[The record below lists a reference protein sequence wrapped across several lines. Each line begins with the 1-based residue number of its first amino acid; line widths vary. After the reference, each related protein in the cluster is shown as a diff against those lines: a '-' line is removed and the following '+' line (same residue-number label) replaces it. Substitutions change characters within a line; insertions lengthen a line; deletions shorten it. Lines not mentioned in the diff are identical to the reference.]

1 MSSDVYLSRRMTG
14 TSRWLNLPQPLTAL
28 KAKSNNTSMNRK
40 DLDQIR
46 VVVKEGIEVAI
57 EKRVRPMVKETVE
70 LAIEEKVR
78 PMVRE
83 EVKAGIEVALEE
95 RVRPMIREEVRPIVQ
110 KEVGI
115 ALEEKVRPMIRQEV
129 RPIVQEEIKEELK
142 PLKSDVAKI
151 RRDLSM
157 VIEYFE
163 QDLVDLRKRVD
174 HIEPFL
180 NISSPL
186 RGGRNIL

>member
-78 PMVRE
+78 PMVKETVELAIEEKVRPMVRE
-83 EVKAGIEVALEE
+83 EVKAGIEVALE
-95 RVRPMIREEVRPIVQ
+95 
-110 KEVGI
+110 
-115 ALEEKVRPMIRQEV
+115 
-129 RPIVQEEIKEELK
+129 
-142 PLKSDVAKI
+142 
-151 RRDLSM
+151 
-157 VIEYFE
+157 
-163 QDLVDLRKRVD
+163 
-174 HIEPFL
+174 
-180 NISSPL
+180 
-186 RGGRNIL
+186 